1 MLFAGIYA
9 FSSKMGAHPTS
20 IVIRDTETRECS
32 KQSNETT
39 KKPIDVIFVFICV
52 IVGAVLFCHHFSFH
66 SVRFGSIRII
76 NYFILFSISIRLS
89 IFLNLSPSHFMAHHS
104 NELCYCCYFIRFV
117 NFIYAKHFHWLDK
130 CLA

>member
-52 IVGAVLFCHHFSFH
+52 IVGAVSFCHHFSFR
-66 SVRFGSIRII
+66 SVRFDS
-76 NYFILFSISIRLS
+76 NHQLFHTL
-89 IFLNLSPSHFMAHHS
+89 
-104 NELCYCCYFIRFV
+104 
-117 NFIYAKHFHWLDK
+117 KHFTSSLD
-130 CLA
+130 LSQSLSVPFHGASFE